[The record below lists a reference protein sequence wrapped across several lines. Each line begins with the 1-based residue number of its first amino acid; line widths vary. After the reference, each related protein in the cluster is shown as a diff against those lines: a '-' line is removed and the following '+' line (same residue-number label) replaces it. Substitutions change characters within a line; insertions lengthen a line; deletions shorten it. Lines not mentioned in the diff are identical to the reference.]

1 MKYLFNALILVIA
14 LCSCSNEGSKVETYS
29 GTKIEGGDKGV
40 YHIQSN
46 KLSMESVG
54 NGPYSNSGSGSSMV
68 THDIYLNSNTGVLE
82 IKGPKINTKIQLVDE
97 VKNGNRNAFSYMSI
111 DDRKKNDSN
120 ALNTFIVFYYE
131 FDEEKLDV
139 DSKVA
144 AVALVT
150 DNKNGT
156 SLLERLYLPLES
168 FYVFKKMIVNVR
180 GSGNFWY

>member
-1 MKYLFNALILVIA
+1 
-14 LCSCSNEGSKVETYS
+14 
-29 GTKIEGGDKGV
+29 
-40 YHIQSN
+40 
-46 KLSMESVG
+46 
-54 NGPYSNSGSGSSMV
+54 
-68 THDIYLNSNTGVLE
+68 
-82 IKGPKINTKIQLVDE
+82 
-97 VKNGNRNAFSYMSI
+97 MSI

-168 FYVFKKMIVNVR
+168 FYVSKKMIVNVR